1 MKKIIIDTNALISFV
16 TDREPEQQAKIAK
29 VFNDASQLKVRLL
42 CPQNVL
48 TEFICVMD
56 KVYHIENTE
65 IKKMVKDFIVLPGIE
80 IVHEVN
86 MKLLLSFWPEHFAD
100 YGDAIVAAV
109 CKDTKGSSIASFD
122 RKLRIKLKK
131 LRLSVFSI

>member
-1 MKKIIIDTNALISFV
+1 MKKIIIDTNALIYFV
-16 TDREPEQQAKIAK
+16 TDREPEKQAKIAK
-29 VFNDASQLKVRLL
+29 VFNDASQLKLRVL

-48 TEFICVMD
+48 TEFIYVMD

-80 IVHEVN
+80 IVHEIN

-109 CKDTKGSSIASFD
+109 CKETKGSSIASFD
-122 RKLRIKLKK
+122 RKLRIKLKR
-131 LRLSVFSI
+131 LRFSVFSI

>member
-48 TEFICVMD
+48 TEFIYVMD

>member
-48 TEFICVMD
+48 TEFIYVMD

-65 IKKMVKDFIVLPGIE
+65 INEMVKDFIVLPGIE

-122 RKLRIKLKK
+122 QKLRIKLKK

>member
-48 TEFICVMD
+48 TEFIYVMD

-65 IKKMVKDFIVLPGIE
+65 INEMVKDFIVLPGIE